1 MDQEELERK
10 VRHIQIHSR
19 KVVTEVL
26 AGEYKSCFKGMG
38 IDFEDVRE
46 YQHGDDVRTIDW
58 NVTARSGKPYVK
70 QFMEEREL
78 TLYFLIDISASGSF
92 GSGQKTKLEVAA
104 QIFAM
109 LAFASS
115 HNNDNVGLILFSDE
129 VELCIKPRK
138 GSNNIMYMIHTIL
151 AHKPKSKKTNI
162 ASALSYLRKVR
173 AGRCVAFLFSDF
185 IDSDYKDMM
194 REVARVHDMVCI
206 SFSDQRER
214 VLPDCGILEITD
226 AESGA
231 IMTIDWSNKVLR
243 QQVDELAEKR
253 EKELFE
259 FCKEVD
265 ADLLHLNTSDDY
277 LHKIISFFR
286 SRSDRSADAR

>member
-1 MDQEELERK
+1 MNQEELEK
-10 VRHIQIHSR
+10 QVRHIQIHSR

-78 TLYFLIDISASGSF
+78 TLYFLIDISASGNF
-92 GSGQKTKLEVAA
+92 GSGENTKLEIAA
-104 QIFAM
+104 RIFSL
-109 LAFASS
+109 LAFASA
-115 HNNDNVGLILFSDE
+115 HNNDNVGLILFTDR

-151 AHKPKSKKTNI
+151 SHKPRSSGTDI
-162 ASALSYLRKVR
+162 TSALDYLRKVR
-173 AGRCVAFLFSDF
+173 NGRCVAFVFSDF
-185 IDSDYKDMM
+185 IDTGYEDAM
-194 REVARVHDMVCI
+194 REVGRIHDLVCI
-206 SFSDQRER
+206 SFADKRER
-214 VLPDCGILEITD
+214 ALPDCGILEVSD
-226 AESGA
+226 AETGSTL
-231 IMTIDWSNKVLR
+231 TIDCSNKALR
-243 QQVDELAEKR
+243 NRVSELAGIR
-253 EKELFE
+253 EQKLYE
-259 FCKEVD
+259 FCREIN
-265 ADLLHLNTSDDY
+265 ADLLYLNTDDDY

>member
-1 MDQEELERK
+1 MNQEELEKK

-78 TLYFLIDISASGSF
+78 TLYFLIDISSSGNF
-92 GSGQKTKLEVAA
+92 GSQEKTKLEVAA
-104 QIFAM
+104 QIFSM
-109 LAFASS
+109 LAFASA
-115 HNNDNVGLILFSDE
+115 HNNDNVGLILFSDQ

-138 GSNNIMYMIHTIL
+138 GSNNIMYMIHCIL
-151 AHKPKSKKTNI
+151 AHKAKSTKTDI
-162 ASALSYLRKVR
+162 SAALSYLRKVR
-173 AGRCVAFLFSDF
+173 NGRCVTFLFSDF
-185 IDSDYKDMM
+185 IDKGYEDML
-194 REVARVHDMVCI
+194 RETARIHDLVCVA
-206 SFSDQRER
+206 FSDKREK
-214 VLPDCGILEITD
+214 VLPDCGILEIAD

-231 IMTIDWSNKVLR
+231 ITTIDCSNKILR
-243 QQVDELAEKR
+243 NTVVELAVKR
-253 EKELFE
+253 EKKLYE
-259 FCKEVD
+259 FCREIN
-265 ADLLHLNTSDDY
+265 ADLLHLDTNDDY
-277 LHKIISFFR
+277 LHKLISFFR

>member
-1 MDQEELERK
+1 MNQEELERQ

-78 TLYFLIDISASGSF
+78 TLYFLIDVSGSGNF
-92 GSGQKTKLEVAA
+92 GSGKKTKLQIAA
-104 QIFAM
+104 QIFSM
-109 LAFASS
+109 LAFASA

-151 AHKPKSKKTNI
+151 SHQPKSSGTNI
-162 ASALSYLRKVR
+162 NAALAYLRRVR
-173 AGRCVAFLFSDF
+173 NGRCVTFLFSDF
-185 IDSDYKDMM
+185 IDTGYEDML
-194 REVARVHDMVCI
+194 REVSRIHDLVCI
-206 SFSDQRER
+206 SFAD
-214 VLPDCGILEITD
+214 
-226 AESGA
+226 
-231 IMTIDWSNKVLR
+231 
-243 QQVDELAEKR
+243 KR
-253 EKELFE
+253 EKTLPNCGLLEIRDAETGSAITIDCSNKELRNRVLEAAEQREKHLYE
-259 FCKEVD
+259 FCREID
-265 ADLLHLNTSDDY
+265 ADLLHLSTDDDY
-277 LHKIISFFR
+277 LHKIITFFR
-286 SRSDRSADAR
+286 SRRDRSADAR

>member
-1 MDQEELERK
+1 MHQEDLEK
-10 VRHIQIHSR
+10 QIRHIQIHSR
-19 KVVTEVL
+19 KVVTEML

-78 TLYFLIDISASGSF
+78 TLFFLIDISGSGHF
-92 GSGQKTKLEVAA
+92 GSGEMSKLEVAA
-104 QIFAM
+104 QMFAL
-109 LAFASS
+109 LAFASA

-138 GSNNIMYMIHTIL
+138 GNNNVMYMIDQIMS
-151 AHKPKSKKTNI
+151 HKPKSKKTNI
-162 ASALSYLRKVR
+162 SQALTYLRKVR
-173 AGRCVAFLFSDF
+173 RGRCVTFLFSDF
-185 IDSDYKDMM
+185 LDSGYRNAM
-194 REVARVHDMVCI
+194 REVARVHDLVCV
-206 SFSDQRER
+206 SFADLREKE
-214 VLPDCGILEITD
+214 LPDCGILEIVDNETGQVMNLD
-226 AESGA
+226 CSHKG
-231 IMTIDWSNKVLR
+231 LR
-243 QQVDELAEKR
+243 QQVAELAVQR
-253 EKELFE
+253 ERDLYE
-259 FCKEVD
+259 FCRQIN
-265 ADLLHLNTSDDY
+265 ADLLALNCDDDY

>member
-1 MDQEELERK
+1 MIQEELEKK

-78 TLYFLIDISASGSF
+78 TMYFLIDISASGNF
-92 GSGQKTKLEVAA
+92 GSVEKTKLEIAA
-104 QIFAM
+104 QIFSM
-109 LAFASS
+109 LAFASA
-115 HNNDNVGLILFSDE
+115 HNNDNVGLILFSDQ

-151 AHKPKSKKTNI
+151 SHQAKSSKTDI
-162 ASALSYLRKVR
+162 ACALSYLRKVR
-173 AGRCVAFLFSDF
+173 NGRCVTFLFSDF
-185 IDSDYKDMM
+185 IDNGYQEMM
-194 REVARVHDMVCI
+194 REIARIHDLVCI
-206 SFSDQRER
+206 SFADKREKH
-214 VLPDCGILEITD
+214 LPDCGMLEVSD
-226 AESGA
+226 AENG
-231 IMTIDWSNKVLR
+231 MTVTIDCSNKVLR
-243 QQVDELAEKR
+243 KRVMELAEKR
-253 EKELFE
+253 EKGLYE
-259 FCKEVD
+259 FCREIN
-265 ADLLHLNTSDDY
+265 ADLLTLSTDDDY
-277 LHKIISFFR
+277 LHKLISFFR

>member
-78 TLYFLIDISASGSF
+78 TLYFLIDISASGSY
-92 GSGQKTKLEVAA
+92 GSGEKTKLEIAA

-115 HNNDNVGLILFSDE
+115 HNNDSVGLILFSDK

-138 GSNNIMYMIHTIL
+138 GTNNIMFMIHSIL
-151 AHKPKSKKTNI
+151 AHQPESAKTDI
-162 ASALSYLRKVR
+162 SEALSYLRKVR
-173 AGRCVAFLFSDF
+173 AGRCVVFLFSDF
-185 IDSDYKDMM
+185 FDSGYEDLL
-194 REVARVHDMVCI
+194 RETARFHDLVCV
-206 SFSDQRER
+206 SFSDKRER
-214 VLPDCGILEITD
+214 ELPVCGILEISD
-226 AESGA
+226 RENGGV
-231 IMTIDWSNKVLR
+231 ITIDCSNKILR
-243 QQVDELAEKR
+243 SQVSRLAHER
-253 EKELFE
+253 EKNLYE
-259 FCKEVD
+259 FCREID
-265 ADLLHLNTSDDY
+265 ADLLHLNTDDDY

>member
-1 MDQEELERK
+1 MNQEELEKK

-19 KVVTEVL
+19 KVVSEVL

-78 TLYFLIDISASGSF
+78 TMYFLIDISASGSF
-92 GSGQKTKLEVAA
+92 GSGEKTKLEIAS
-104 QIFAM
+104 QIFSM
-109 LAFASS
+109 LAFASA

-138 GSNNIMYMIHTIL
+138 GSNNIMYMIHSILSHEAKSTI
-151 AHKPKSKKTNI
+151 TNI
-162 ASALSYLRKVR
+162 ENALSYLRKVR
-173 AGRCVAFLFSDF
+173 NNRCVVFLFSDF
-185 IDSDYKDMM
+185 IDNGYQDQM
-194 REVARVHDMVCI
+194 RETARIHDLVCI
-206 SFSDQRER
+206 SFSDVREKL
-214 VLPDCGILEITD
+214 LPNCGMLEVTD
-226 AESGA
+226 AENGTT
-231 IMTIDWSNKVLR
+231 ITIDCSNQILRKRVLY
-243 QQVDELAEKR
+243 LAEQR
-253 EKELFE
+253 EKDLYS
-259 FCKEVD
+259 FCREIN
-265 ADLLHLNTSDDY
+265 ADLLHISTEDDY
-277 LHKIISFFR
+277 LHKLISFFR

>member
-1 MDQEELERK
+1 MNQEELEKK

-92 GSGQKTKLEVAA
+92 GSSKQTKQEIAA
-104 QIFAM
+104 QIFSM
-109 LAFASS
+109 LAFASA

-138 GSNNIMYMIHTIL
+138 GSNNIMYMIHAIMSHE
-151 AHKPKSKKTNI
+151 AKSKKTNI
-162 ASALSYLRKVR
+162 ANALAYLRKVR
-173 AGRCVAFLFSDF
+173 NSRCVTFLFSDF
-185 IDSDYKDMM
+185 IDNGYNDML
-194 REVARVHDMVCI
+194 RETARIHDLVCI
-206 SFSDQRER
+206 SFSDRRER
-214 VLPDCGILEITD
+214 ELPDCGMLEVKD
-226 AESGA
+226 AENG
-231 IMTIDWSNKVLR
+231 MTITIDCSNRLLRNKVL
-243 QQVDELAEKR
+243 ELAEER
-253 EKELFE
+253 EKKLYE
-259 FCKEVD
+259 FCREIN
-265 ADLLHLNTSDDY
+265 ADLLSLSTDDDY
-277 LHKIISFFR
+277 LHKLISFFR

>member
-1 MDQEELERK
+1 MNQEELEKK

-78 TLYFLIDISASGSF
+78 TMYFLIDISASGKF
-92 GSGQKTKLEVAA
+92 GSGEKTKLEIAA
-104 QIFAM
+104 QIFSM
-109 LAFASS
+109 LAFASA
-115 HNNDNVGLILFSDE
+115 HNNDNVGLILFSDQ

-151 AHKPKSKKTNI
+151 AHKAKSNKTDI
-162 ASALSYLRKVR
+162 SSALSYLRKVR
-173 AGRCVAFLFSDF
+173 NGRCVVFLFSDF
-185 IDSDYKDMM
+185 IDNDYEDMM
-194 REVARVHDMVCI
+194 RETARIHDLVCI
-206 SFSDQRER
+206 SFADRREKS
-214 VLPDCGILEITD
+214 LPDCGMLEVTD
-226 AESGA
+226 AENGTTL
-231 IMTIDWSNKVLR
+231 TIDCNNKLLR
-243 QQVDELAEKR
+243 SRVIELAEKR
-253 EKELFE
+253 EKQLYE
-259 FCKEVD
+259 FCREIN
-265 ADLLHLNTSDDY
+265 ADLLELTTDDDY
-277 LHKIISFFR
+277 LHKLISFFR